1 MAGYTA
7 AKRVQGREIM
17 ESAWIIT
24 FPTFGNKNHY
34 LVFLVWKGTK
44 TVPEFQR
51 AHDLG
56 SRRLSHKS
64 IHWGR
69 ELPRDGDFGVYPTL
83 GCTPYQIISS
93 IPIFS
98 LSPPKKCQEGRF
110 YFSYR
115 MFSIFVLSFNGN
127 SRILKWRY
135 YTIFWVI
142 FCGDIPWNLGLTNR
156 PKIYGI
162 GSSNK
167 TDPETAIEMIQS
179 LATKSEVKS
188 GLTWYSIS
196 ISGSWNSHWLV
207 GFQFFY
213 H

>member
-1 MAGYTA
+1 MILIYFWYNMCLMATFFVWILMIKLWQAMQNGWTWATIFRYQSRARHLAERPQASASGDWHRIFTSIRGKKVAGYTA

-34 LVFLVWKGTK
+34 LVFLVWKGTNP
-44 TVPEFQR
+44 VPEFQR

-56 SRRLSHKS
+56 LRRLSHKS

-98 LSPPKKCQEGRF
+98 ISPPKKMPGR
-110 YFSYR
+110 
-115 MFSIFVLSFNGN
+115 SF
-127 SRILKWRY
+127 L
-135 YTIFWVI
+135 
-142 FCGDIPWNLGLTNR
+142 L
-156 PKIYGI
+156 
-162 GSSNK
+162 
-167 TDPETAIEMIQS
+167 
-179 LATKSEVKS
+179 
-188 GLTWYSIS
+188 
-196 ISGSWNSHWLV
+196 
-207 GFQFFY
+207 
-213 H
+213 

>member
-1 MAGYTA
+1 MIWDWG
-7 AKRVQGREIM
+7 G
-17 ESAWIIT
+17 
-24 FPTFGNKNHY
+24 FPTN
-34 LVFLVWKGTK
+34 
-44 TVPEFQR
+44 
-51 AHDLG
+51 
-56 SRRLSHKS
+56 LS
-64 IHWGR
+64 I
-69 ELPRDGDFGVYPTL
+69 GVASFPGMEIL
-83 GCTPYQIISS
+83 GCTPLWGVPHIRLSVQF
-93 IPIFS
+93 PFF
-98 LSPPKKCQEGRF
+98 LSPPQKKCQEGRF